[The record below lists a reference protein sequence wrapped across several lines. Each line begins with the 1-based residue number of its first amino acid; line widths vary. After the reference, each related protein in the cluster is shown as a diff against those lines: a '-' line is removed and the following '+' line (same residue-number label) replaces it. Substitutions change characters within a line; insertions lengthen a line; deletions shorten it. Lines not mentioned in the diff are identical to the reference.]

1 MTESTLNAEQRRALA
16 MLATT
21 GFDGA
26 TQSLLSAH
34 GFGVSLVVGLVD
46 RGLVK
51 IMYERVRAGG
61 TIIDATKVRVTV
73 EGRRALIEL
82 APGTLPRP

>member
-1 MTESTLNAEQRRALA
+1 
-16 MLATT
+16 
-21 GFDGA
+21 
-26 TQSLLSAH
+26 
-34 GFGVSLVVGLVD
+34 LVVGLVD

>member
-34 GFGVSLVVGLVD
+34 GFGASLVVGLVD
-46 RGLVK
+46 SP
-51 IMYERVRAGG
+51 EA
-61 TIIDATKVRVTV
+61 A
-73 EGRRALIEL
+73 EAC
-82 APGTLPRP
+82 